1 MEYTPRNLRLFPFS
15 CTHGEKLKK
24 NMNIFYELSDF
35 ECPQESRFLW
45 VVQER
50 DSVLEVKHSL
60 VFSEHE
66 RVVCREEHQAV
77 EWILWRQ
84 ASPMSTAGFE
94 CSLFAAELVDG
105 LEDDWGCEDERVHLR
120 RESVGECTVDVSGQT
135 FIVCLS
141 EWWCVSVCGS
151 RARYSEFCTNV

>member
-1 MEYTPRNLRLFPFS
+1 MNSRILSALRNPAFS
-15 CTHGEKLKK
+15 EWFKK
-24 NMNIFYELSDF
+24 ET
-35 ECPQESRFLW
+35 
-45 VVQER
+45 
-50 DSVLEVKHSL
+50 VLEVKHSL

-105 LEDDWGCEDERVHLR
+105 LEDD
-120 RESVGECTVDVSGQT
+120 
-135 FIVCLS
+135 
-141 EWWCVSVCGS
+141 
-151 RARYSEFCTNV
+151 